1 VAVVLSLDEV
11 TDVMKTTT
19 KAALLDDE
27 TWSTNVAQPTI
38 RLATDTMHDL
48 SRGWGT
54 GTGFTTLL
62 FAIITILNFIGTVHD
77 IRIGEESGDIL
88 RRGGGTVGGAMAP
101 FFLAIDAAH
110 VSSRCDHLLKAINS
124 LRLEWSSTEEAKAV
138 HGRVYPLQVTLNE
151 LNHGQGLGF
160 TIFTKVVDKKTLNVL
175 AISIASFFG
184 TVIPLIM
191 AFMPDAPLPVGSE
204 AAAVCIGP
212 ADAARA
218 AAMLSQVAVSGIED
232 DASVCLSLNATLE
245 EVLGGDGH

>member
-1 VAVVLSLDEV
+1 MAVVLSLDEV
-11 TDVMKTTT
+11 TGVMKTTT

-38 RLATDTMHDL
+38 RLATDTMQDL

-77 IRIGEESGDIL
+77 IRIGEDSGDIL
-88 RRGGGTVGGAMAP
+88 RRGTGTIGGAMAP